1 MSYYR
6 YSTSPTWYQIWPQIW
21 EYEQQMMQQIFPKTN
36 TLEYSKGL
44 PYWTVRRKVTYSDR
58 SQETWTLAA
67 FYTMFWKFP
76 IPIVIPINPS
86 WKEIRRQFPEYQ
98 FYTQAMPDLDERGF
112 NLLDEDKRAS
122 SINQINHY
130 CAAEALTLAYEQLN
144 QLALL
149 PKNKLPYSGHPNMA
163 PVDLPIYTNTA
174 PRNTDHTDR
183 NYPGDPYIQPR
194 QHQKRYRTATQ
205 SSGIQLMPA
214 DMRSPECG
222 QIVLSDRAFR
232 GILAETSEFGDRETG
247 GLMLGNFHKGFWY
260 IIDAVD
266 PGFSTVNHP
275 TVFEY
280 QVDYVNHLSKKLG
293 RLYNHPLTIVGIWHR
308 HPGSMDIFSAT
319 DYNSMAS
326 MVSTAAVGL
335 IFMLVN
341 VDPKLRMTFYYLNK
355 QLELFRVP
363 YVMGDAYI
371 PPELTELAPPERL
384 SYYHD
389 FPVEIALIPHPDP
402 QTFPQ
407 SIADLDR
414 LGGTQNP

>member
-6 YSTSPTWYQIWPQIW
+6 YSTSPKWYQRWPQIW
-21 EYEQQMMQQIFPKTN
+21 KYEKQMMQQFFPKTN
-36 TLEYSKGL
+36 TLENSNGL
-44 PYWTVRRKVTYSDR
+44 PYWTVRRKVTYADG
-58 SQETWTLAA
+58 SQETWILAA
-67 FYTMFWKFP
+67 FYTLFWDYP
-76 IPIVIPINPS
+76 IPVVFPVTPS
-86 WKEIRRQFPEYQ
+86 WREIRKRFPRYQ
-98 FYTQAMPDLDERGF
+98 FRKKAMPDLAE
-112 NLLDEDKRAS
+112 NVMLLPDEDKMAL
-122 SINQINHY
+122 SINGNKHY
-130 CAAEALTLAYEQLN
+130 FAAEALTLAYEQLN
-144 QLALL
+144 QMALS
-149 PKNKLPYSGHPNMA
+149 PMNKSPYFGYRNLA
-163 PVDLPIYTNTA
+163 PVDLPSYTNAT
-174 PRNTDHTDR
+174 PSHTYHPD
-183 NYPGDPYIQPR
+183 DPYLYPQ
-194 QHQKRYRTATQ
+194 QKKHGSWTPPQ
-205 SSGIQLMPA
+205 FGGIRLMPENVC
-214 DMRSPECG
+214 SPECG
-222 QIVLSDRAFR
+222 QIVLSDRAFC

-260 IIDAVD
+260 IIDTVD
-266 PGFSTVNHP
+266 PGFATVNHP

-308 HPGSMDIFSAT
+308 HPGSMDIFSST
-319 DYNSMAS
+319 DYASMES

-355 QLELFRVP
+355 KLELFRVP
-363 YVMGDAYI
+363 YVVGDAYI

-384 SYYHD
+384 SYYNNS
-389 FPVEIALIPHPDP
+389 PVEIAPSPSPDP